1 MSNINTKTY
10 VDIHT
15 TGKRQE
21 FSSIKQYDKFL
32 KEHNAYVVTKQDVAK
47 FVVSP
52 NENKEPPKSDYKKV
66 AEQAWRE
73 REKFVQETK
82 YGKRRLN
89 AV

>member
-21 FSSIKQYDKFL
+21 FSSIRKYDKFL
-32 KEHNAYVVTKQDVAK
+32 KEHNAYVVSRKDLEK
-47 FVVSP
+47 IKS
-52 NENKEPPKSDYKKV
+52 PPKSDYKQV
-66 AEQAWRE
+66 AEDAWRE
-73 REKFVQETK
+73 KEKFVQEVK